1 VERKRSVAAFGL
13 LAVLLVSSCSEDSDG
28 AMNNVNTDPLPT
40 SAAADGALLCDFV
53 PEPAV
58 QVALGRDTLSGQ
70 GSINRRDNGSVST
83 GQCRIFAEGAADP
96 AVEVTVLAA
105 HSEEGTRVFQ
115 VLADEDPD
123 YVFPEAL
130 GPGYG
135 FVKDRFVGENGVE
148 GRGGATTRVL
158 WGDNVVQVAIN
169 DQAEGRD
176 AMADAVA
183 LTQQIAQVLELPKEP
198 SRPYPTP

>member
-1 VERKRSVAAFGL
+1 MEHKRSVASFGL
-13 LAVLLVSSCSEDSDG
+13 LAVLLVSSCGEDGDG
-28 AMNNVNTDPLPT
+28 TMDDISTDPLPT
-40 SAAADGALLCDFV
+40 TAAADGSLLCDFV

-58 QVALGRDTLSGQ
+58 QVALGRDALTSQ

-83 GQCRIFAEGAADP
+83 GQCRIFADGAADP

-123 YVFPEAL
+123 FVFPDAL

-135 FVKDRFVGENGVE
+135 FAKDGFLGENGVQ
-148 GRGGATTRVL
+148 GRGGATTRAL
-158 WGDNVVQVAIN
+158 WGDSVVQVAIN
-169 DQAEGRD
+169 DKAEGRD

-183 LTQQIAQVLELPKEP
+183 LTQQIAHALELPKEP
-198 SRPYPTP
+198 SQPYPTP